1 MLAPRFRVLRVLRAL
16 AAFALPAMLA
26 GCSFHGTYPD
36 ATEPDAARLRFVANT
51 ENATLDYFDGAHCMG
66 QNTGLLNNLF
76 SRDTDRRVG
85 MSFAPPADAK
95 GYLEV
100 KLAPGKQAYLR
111 VNTLGSYSVCGA
123 SFNVTP
129 EANAEYELTFK
140 SAGRQ
145 CSTLLERVKKVD
157 GKWVRTPVM
166 LEDKGLPACDGSGP
180 LFPKAFAQ
188 TPLRAQLIDQIMD
201 NATPPAMKEDPAYAQ
216 RLRLGEQ
223 KLDEVIAERKSKLGF
238 VMPDDYWALYRANL
252 VAFQEETIG
261 NGPKALQ
268 RYNDEYRRRLQ
279 YVNDQQL
286 EMWAEPQ
293 DKSGIPA
300 NAAAFAQYKSMLLY
314 YFQSQRALM
323 AGAVTHHLERMAK
336 MDEQYG
342 VCQRFP
348 DCWKR

>member
-1 MLAPRFRVLRVLRAL
+1 MLTPRFRFFR
-16 AAFALPAMLA
+16 AFATLALLPAVLA

-36 ATEPDAARLRFVANT
+36 ATAPDAARLRFVANT
-51 ENATLDYFDGAHCMG
+51 ENATLDYFDGEHCTG

-100 KLAPGKQAYLR
+100 KLAPGKEAYLR

-123 SFNVTP
+123 SFNVIP

-140 SAGRQ
+140 SIGRQ
-145 CSTLLERVKKVD
+145 CSTLLEQVKSVGGKV
-157 GKWVRTPVM
+157 VRTPVM

-188 TPLRAQLIDQIMD
+188 TPLRAQLIEQIMD
-201 NATPPAMKEDPAYAQ
+201 NATPAAMKDDPAYAK
-216 RLRLGEQ
+216 RPPVGEQ
-223 KLDEVIAERKSKLGF
+223 KLDEMIAERKARLGF
-238 VMPDDYWALYRANL
+238 IMPDDYWTLYRANL
-252 VAFQEETIG
+252 VAFQDETIS

-268 RYNDEYRRRLQ
+268 RYDSEYRRRLQ

-293 DKSGIPA
+293 DKSGRPA
-300 NAAAFAQYKSMLLY
+300 NAAANAQYTSMLTY
-314 YFQSQRALM
+314 YLKSQRALM
-323 AGAVTHHLERMAK
+323 VEAINHHLERMAK

-342 VCQRFP
+342 VCKRFP
-348 DCWKR
+348 DCWKQ